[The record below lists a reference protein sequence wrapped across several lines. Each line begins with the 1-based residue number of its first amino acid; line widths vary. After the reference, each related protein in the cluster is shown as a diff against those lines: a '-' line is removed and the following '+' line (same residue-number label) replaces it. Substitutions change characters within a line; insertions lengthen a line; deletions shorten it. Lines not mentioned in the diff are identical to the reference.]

1 MIVAEE
7 LVHISSYK
15 HCEGTKIGKVI
26 KRSRSS
32 IYKLADICATSGKD
46 KAVKHVIDL
55 LLKRAKLEKLQ
66 SSYYEGI
73 PKLYYENTKDK
84 FTITKQD
91 LLNAIK

>member
-7 LVHISSYK
+7 LMHISSYK

-55 LLKRAKLEKLQ
+55 FLEQLVFSTTTLAKSVSDCSGDLSLVIGHTG
-66 SSYYEGI
+66 EG
-73 PKLYYENTKDK
+73 
-84 FTITKQD
+84 
-91 LLNAIK
+91 